1 MVQYKMLQAAI
12 LANLEPHPAAFAPA
26 AAGQHTELLTCS
38 EELLEEVTGL
48 YTSKLPLHH
57 SARDNGQLQHSLV
70 YTAMHGVGHPYVV
83 KVGLK
88 IRASN
93 KGSRRFHS
101 HGEGPSIVGSSLV
114 GSSMDC

>member
-1 MVQYKMLQAAI
+1 MLQAAI
-12 LANLEPHPAAFAPA
+12 LANLEPHPAAFVPA

-83 KVGLK
+83 KVG
-88 IRASN
+88 
-93 KGSRRFHS
+93 RRLELQTKVREDFTIT
-101 HGEGPSIVGSSLV
+101 EKAQP
-114 GSSMDC
+114 